1 MAEEDTGQEK
11 TEEATPRRLERARE
25 EGQVARSRELSTA
38 AILLAGSVALLVFG
52 NALGSG
58 LLGIGR
64 DALRFD
70 RRAIQDPDAMLL
82 QLGSASAEALWMLAP
97 VFILLLLAAVLGP
110 AALGGWVFSTSALAP
125 KFERLDPVRGL
136 QRMFSV
142 RSLVELLKAIAKV
155 LLVGAI
161 TVLLLW
167 TLRGELAAMA
177 MQRGATRE
185 SSPCCVSKSARPL
198 LTESSKRGSTAP
210 ECHETSR

>member
-70 RRAIQDPDAMLL
+70 RRTIQDPDAMLL
-82 QLGSASAEALWMLAP
+82 QLGSASAEAR
-97 VFILLLLAAVLGP
+97 
-110 AALGGWVFSTSALAP
+110 TS
-125 KFERLDPVRGL
+125 
-136 QRMFSV
+136 
-142 RSLVELLKAIAKV
+142 
-155 LLVGAI
+155 
-161 TVLLLW
+161 
-167 TLRGELAAMA
+167 
-177 MQRGATRE
+177 
-185 SSPCCVSKSARPL
+185 
-198 LTESSKRGSTAP
+198 LT
-210 ECHETSR
+210 